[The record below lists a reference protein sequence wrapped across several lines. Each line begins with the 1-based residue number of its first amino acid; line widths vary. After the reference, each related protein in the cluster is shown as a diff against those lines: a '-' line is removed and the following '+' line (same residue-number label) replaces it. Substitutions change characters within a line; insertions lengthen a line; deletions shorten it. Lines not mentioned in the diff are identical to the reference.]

1 MEIDKEFLEKLVS
14 SAPELRQEYQRYQL
28 WRLRLNL
35 LIFAG
40 TIVLAGIVVFIVW
53 ICGGF

>member
-53 ICGGF
+53 LCGGF